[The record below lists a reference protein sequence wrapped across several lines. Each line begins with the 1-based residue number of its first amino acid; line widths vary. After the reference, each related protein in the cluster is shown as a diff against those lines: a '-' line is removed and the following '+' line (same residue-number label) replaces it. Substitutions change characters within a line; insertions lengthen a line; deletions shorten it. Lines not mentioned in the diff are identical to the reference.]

1 MSKQIETLIRGFL
14 SPKLAIDT
22 VTKADFHLPAYIG
35 SLPIERGDSKIT
47 YNDFVPRFNFE
58 RKK

>member
-22 VTKADFHLPAYIG
+22 VTKADFHLPTYIG
-35 SLPIERGDSKIT
+35 FLPIERGDSKIT
-47 YNDFVPRFNFE
+47 YNSFCT
-58 RKK
+58 